1 MEKYLVALSGGV
13 DSTVTAQLLLST
25 GAEVIGAHLLLH
37 ADAPERDVE
46 AVARQLNIPVC
57 TFDARE
63 LFRQKVMRDFAQCYT
78 MGETPSPCIRCNRYL
93 KFGYLLEKAKTLNC
107 THIATGHY
115 ARVRYDE
122 ATGRWLLLRGKDLEK
137 DQSYMLYGLS
147 QEQLSYCKFPL
158 GELTKEEIRAMAQEA
173 GLITA
178 EKKDSQDICFIPDG
192 DYASFVRQFT
202 GMDFPQGD
210 FLHEDG
216 TVLGQHNG
224 IIHYT
229 VGQRRGLGIS
239 YKEPLY
245 VKSLAPMDNT
255 VTLSTDEGLYEKTLL
270 AGDVNLIALKE
281 LGRPIRCQA
290 KIRYRHTPADC
301 IAQMEGENL
310 RVIFTEPQRAI
321 TPGQSVVLY
330 DGDLVL
336 GGGVILP
343 SQG

>member
-13 DSTVTAQLLLST
+13 DSTVTAQLLLKT

-46 AVARQLNIPVC
+46 AVARQLDIPIC

-63 LFRQKVMRDFAQCYT
+63 LFCQKVMRDFAQSYT
-78 MGETPSPCIRCNRYL
+78 MGSTPSPCIRCNRYL

-115 ARVRYDE
+115 ARVRYDG
-122 ATGRWLLLRGKDLEK
+122 ATGRWLLLRGKDADK

-147 QEQLSYCKFPL
+147 QEQLSCCKFPL
-158 GELTKEEIRAMAQEA
+158 GELTKEEIRRMAAES

-192 DYASFVRQFT
+192 DYASFVRRFT
-202 GMDFPQGD
+202 GMDFPQGE
-210 FLHEDG
+210 FLDQEG
-216 TVLGQHNG
+216 NVLGRHNG

-239 YKEPLY
+239 YREPLY
-245 VKSLAPMDNT
+245 VKSLAPMENT
-255 VTLSTDEGLYEKTLL
+255 VTLSTEEGLYEKTLL

-281 LGRPIRCQA
+281 LARPIRCQA

-301 IAQMEGENL
+301 TAQMEGDFL
-310 RVIFTEPQRAI
+310 RVTFTEPQRAI

-343 SQG
+343 QRG